1 MNLTKIETISRN
13 IKEEKYHQRSKV
25 FWFLG
30 LSGAGKSTLA
40 QIIEKKLFDLDY
52 KVVLLDGDN
61 IRSGIN
67 NNLSFSEDD
76 RKENIRRISEIS
88 KLFIDNGIIVLN
100 CFITPTEEMREIPR
114 TILGDDY
121 IEIFVN
127 SPLSVCEKRDIKGL
141 YKKARK
147 GEIKNF
153 TGIDSIF
160 ETPTKSNIII
170 DTTLHID
177 VCVDEI
183 LDEILY
189 RIEL

>member
-30 LSGAGKSTLA
+30 LSGSGKSTLA

-100 CFITPTEEMREIPR
+100 CFITPIEEMREIPR

-121 IEIFVN
+121 FEIFIDA
-127 SPLSVCEKRDIKGL
+127 PLSVCEKRDVKGL
-141 YKKARK
+141 YKKARA

-160 ETPTKSNIII
+160 ETPNSPNFVINTRREI
-170 DTTLHID
+170 DICID
-177 VCVDEI
+177 ELMEKI
-183 LDEILY
+183 LSLIK
-189 RIEL
+189 